1 MSTIESKVLA
11 FINQHYPSIKVSCL
25 YSCDNE
31 IALEFD
37 PAESIDEINDL
48 DGLVVDI
55 HQGLGLEGFRIA
67 VLSDG
72 PKGGVYYWGDEE

>member
-1 MSTIESKVLA
+1 MTSIESKVLS
-11 FINQHYPSIKVSCL
+11 FINQHYPSIKVSCP

-31 IALEFD
+31 IALDFD
-37 PAESIDEINDL
+37 SIDEINDL
-48 DGLVVDI
+48 DGLVVAI

-72 PKGGVYYWGDEE
+72 PKGGVYYWSDAE

>member
-1 MSTIESKVLA
+1 MSSIESKVLS
-11 FINQHYPSIKVSCL
+11 FINHHYPSIKVSCP

-37 PAESIDEINDL
+37 PAESIDEIDDL
-48 DGLVVDI
+48 DGLIVAI

-72 PKGGVYYWGDEE
+72 PKGGVYYWSDEE